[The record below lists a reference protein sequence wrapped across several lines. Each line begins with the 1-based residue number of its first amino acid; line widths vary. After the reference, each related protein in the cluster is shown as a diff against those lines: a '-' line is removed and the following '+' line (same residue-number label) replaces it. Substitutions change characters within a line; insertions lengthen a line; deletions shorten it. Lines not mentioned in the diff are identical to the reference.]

1 MSSFLCLPITFREAR
16 TLFFPFFQFCINEKK
31 NGYHSQPELFEK
43 HESLS
48 DSHVIKQLF
57 WGIQFKSWAQRRPCR
72 RKRIALSLDS
82 L

>member
-16 TLFFPFFQFCINEKK
+16 TLFFHSFNSASMKK
-31 NGYHSQPELFEK
+31 NGYRNQPELFEK

-72 RKRIALSLDS
+72 KKRIALSLDS